1 MHQSLVT
8 MLLWFFSRLFTTA
21 HFVPV
26 VLWEIH
32 TWEIYCGGLLMV
44 ISIWANCWRRNSSIA
59 YGMVWSALAL
69 FPFAWQPEEVIT
81 HIPGPSRY
89 LYIASAGSS
98 LVLGQLIYSLG
109 TWRREGLIVAIGISF
124 TLLITSYSGLK
135 KMEGLSFYTSG
146 RHYVATGDLDV
157 GKGQFHLA
165 LAQGADVLPLVDTYY
180 RLCNLLLS
188 TGDEFGPTLSQALHD
203 LPEDDTIQALHYV
216 TESLSLDTQARDASL
231 AKLNA
236 ILASSNTFAPEERSS
251 LRSMIA
257 TVYHNAAIG
266 LYIHG
271 QIERS
276 ITALQMALTWDPQ
289 RDNSKKQLAKMKLVK
304 RGLRVDPAQQ

>member
-1 MHQSLVT
+1 M
-8 MLLWFFSRLFTTA
+8 
-21 HFVPV
+21 
-26 VLWEIH
+26 
-32 TWEIYCGGLLMV
+32 
-44 ISIWANCWRRNSSIA
+44 
-59 YGMVWSALAL
+59 
-69 FPFAWQPEEVIT
+69 
-81 HIPGPSRY
+81 
-89 LYIASAGSS
+89 
-98 LVLGQLIYSLG
+98 
-109 TWRREGLIVAIGISF
+109 
-124 TLLITSYSGLK
+124 
-135 KMEGLSFYTSG
+135 
-146 RHYVATGDLDV
+146 
-157 GKGQFHLA
+157 
-165 LAQGADVLPLVDTYY
+165 
-180 RLCNLLLS
+180 LLS

-216 TESLSLDTQARDASL
+216 TESLSLDTEARDASL

-289 RDNSKKQLAKMKLVK
+289 RDNSKKQLAKMTEVK